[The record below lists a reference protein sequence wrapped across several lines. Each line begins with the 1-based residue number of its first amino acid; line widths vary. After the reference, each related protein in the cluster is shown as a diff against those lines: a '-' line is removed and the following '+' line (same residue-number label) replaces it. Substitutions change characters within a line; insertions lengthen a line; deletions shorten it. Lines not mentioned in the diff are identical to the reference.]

1 MTQKASLANAEN
13 AHRLFR
19 GAAEAAKLMRATAL
33 CLELAA
39 AGLSSAALLGAGSG
53 LEVAQPLV
61 AFLLVI
67 VAASLRFAG
76 SQGQAFASR
85 CRRASAAA
93 YATGTDIGGK
103 TLVDLEADAPFLS
116 EGLSRR
122 LPDQRLG
129 EYYAARAATT
139 AGRLQEIYAHS
150 ALFTWRLL
158 RASGWVSSLLAAVLL
173 LGAIVIFYLIGA
185 LAQPTEV
192 ALTALD
198 VLCGLVLARL
208 WVATLEGAVRYLTAA
223 AEIRRVWDRLMEAGS
238 EATDRVR
245 DLTIEYDVL
254 RAAQP
259 PVPTL
264 AYRLWRGSASA
275 AWQASWSER
284 ASPAPEGSPS

>member
-1 MTQKASLANAEN
+1 MTQKVSLANAEN

-33 CLELAA
+33 CLDLAA
-39 AGLSSAALLGAGSG
+39 AGLSSAALLGAGSDR

-61 AFLLVI
+61 ALLLVVI
-67 VAASLRFAG
+67 AASLRLAG

-85 CRRASAAA
+85 CRRVSAAA
-93 YATGTDIGGK
+93 YAAGIDFGGK

-116 EGLSRR
+116 ERLSRR
-122 LPDQRLG
+122 LPDQRLD

-139 AGRLQEIYAHS
+139 EERLQEIYAHS

-173 LGAIVIFYLIGA
+173 LGAIVIFYMIGA
-185 LAQPTEV
+185 LAQATEV

-208 WVATLEGAVRYLTAA
+208 WVGTLEGAVRYLTAA
-223 AEIRRVWDRLMEAGS
+223 AEVRRVWDRLMEAGS

-245 DLTIEYDVL
+245 DLTIEYDIL
-254 RAAQP
+254 RASQP

-264 AYRLWRGSASA
+264 AYRLWRGRATA
-275 AWQASWSER
+275 AWQAS
-284 ASPAPEGSPS
+284 